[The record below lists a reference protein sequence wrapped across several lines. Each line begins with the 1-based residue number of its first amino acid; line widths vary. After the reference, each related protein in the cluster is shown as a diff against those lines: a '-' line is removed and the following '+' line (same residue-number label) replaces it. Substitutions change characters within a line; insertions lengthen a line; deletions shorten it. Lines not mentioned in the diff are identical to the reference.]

1 MTVLYPISE
10 RTKTMAERFAEIFRV
25 TLGYCDS
32 CSKPSF
38 FRSWNENFRE
48 TGLCI
53 LCGSKSRQRQI
64 ASVASAVY
72 RNNPEY
78 HCLAKNDLK
87 LYNLESNHSLH
98 RIMKDKPGY
107 FSSEYLGPEYHP
119 GQVVD
124 GVRHEDAHQLSYDDC
139 SFDLVIS
146 SDVWEHL
153 SDPYTAHQEI
163 FRVLK
168 PGGHHIFTI
177 PFYQASIL
185 DETRSLVNNAGE
197 VEHILEPIYHVDP
210 LSDDGILVYS
220 VFSIETLVKLKYLGF
235 HTTLHKLYSPARG
248 ILGNN
253 GLVLDA
259 WKPC

>member
-1 MTVLYPISE
+1 MTELYPIPE
-10 RTKTMAERFAEIFRV
+10 RNKTLAERLAEIFRV

-32 CSKPSF
+32 CSKPSC

-48 TGLCI
+48 TGLSV

-64 ASVASAVY
+64 ARVAGTVY
-72 RNNPEY
+72 RENSEYQCLGKNN
-78 HCLAKNDLK
+78 LK
-87 LYNLESNHSLH
+87 IYNLESNHSLH

-107 FSSEYLGPEYHP
+107 CSSEYLGPEYYP

-124 GVRHEDAHQLSYDDC
+124 GVRHEDAHQLSFDDC

-153 SDPYTAHQEI
+153 PDPYTAHREI

-168 PGGHHIFTI
+168 PGGRHIFTI

-185 DETRSLVNNAGE
+185 DETRSVVNKAGKIE
-197 VEHILEPIYHVDP
+197 YLLDPIYHVDP
-210 LSDDGILVYS
+210 ISDEGSLVYS
-220 VFSIETLVKLKYLGF
+220 IFSIETLVKLKHLGL
-235 HTTLHKLYSPARG
+235 HTTLHKLYSPVRG

-259 WKPC
+259 LKLY